1 MSLKSAKDQID
12 AIFSSAAKSQVST
25 ASDTRHSFH
34 SATTQQMSETNSTQ
48 INGISTTNELL
59 FDNQM
64 TPDIKEL
71 SNKKKDKRN
80 KTNDWKF
87 LTFDYQFNEWS
98 DEDLIQPLSKLSVP
112 EQESALIEDLLFVL
126 IVRIDYLFNF
136 SIILNQLLG
145 NRRKIHSFASIER
158 QTQ

>member
-1 MSLKSAKDQID
+1 
-12 AIFSSAAKSQVST
+12 
-25 ASDTRHSFH
+25 
-34 SATTQQMSETNSTQ
+34 MSETNSTQ